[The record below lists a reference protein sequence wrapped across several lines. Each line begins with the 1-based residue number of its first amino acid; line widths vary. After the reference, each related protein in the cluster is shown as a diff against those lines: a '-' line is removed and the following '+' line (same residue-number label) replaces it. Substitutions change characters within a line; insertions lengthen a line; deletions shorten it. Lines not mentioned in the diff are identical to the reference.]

1 MGEAKK
7 DCSNRR
13 GGSFNGQVE
22 VSLGFAESSC
32 LFVVGVERVRIV
44 KDCGWVRTKISN
56 SESDNP

>member
-1 MGEAKK
+1 M
-7 DCSNRR
+7 
-13 GGSFNGQVE
+13 
-22 VSLGFAESSC
+22 GFAENSC